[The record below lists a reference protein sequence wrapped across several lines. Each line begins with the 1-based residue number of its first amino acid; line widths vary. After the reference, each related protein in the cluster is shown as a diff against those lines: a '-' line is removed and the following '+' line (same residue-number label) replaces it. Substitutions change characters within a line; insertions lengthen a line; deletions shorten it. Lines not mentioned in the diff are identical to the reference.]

1 MADWIGAHGWTTA
14 AIYPPAVYV
23 TETTSLAPYAAD
35 HFGFK
40 YVRHGYLNADQSVD
54 EAVFFFEHERP
65 ARAFVW
71 LHLFE
76 PHEPYEAGGEPSF
89 GNRDID
95 RYDQE
100 IVIADAALG
109 RLSRYLEQHRPGA
122 IIIVTADHGEAFG
135 EHGERYH
142 GTNLHDEQI
151 RVPLLI
157 AAPSLRPRVVSEPV
171 QLVDLFP
178 TVIGLM
184 GTPSPPATDGSD
196 LANLLSGKSKEG
208 LAAFAAIGDQRM
220 IVRGKS
226 KIIWDLRQET
236 SHLFDLERDPDEL
249 HELGRDQAAQSEL
262 LRGELHRWVQA
273 RLRGAERLRYSMAS
287 PKMPESILRARLGE
301 AAAADLLV
309 DVVARPGVL
318 AIRQEAAR
326 LLLQLPPRLSTFSP
340 LIGLQLDDLGLAD
353 WVSVAALRLGYRPAQ
368 QQVERILT
376 GTTPGFELR
385 LRAAEAMAWRKMG
398 VAAPALLQL
407 LDKCPEFESCRQVI
421 GALGRLGDRSAT
433 PALVARLKDPM
444 LQRESIRALGQIAEP
459 EAVAPLVHCLLHD
472 ERSLARMEAARALRL
487 FGGPRVRYS
496 LSHAALGDPELA
508 VRAAA
513 LQSLMDL
520 KTSGVTSVSASASGL
535 TP

>member
-1 MADWIGAHGWTTA
+1 MAA
-14 AIYPPAVYV
+14 
-23 TETTSLAPYAAD
+23 
-35 HFGFK
+35 
-40 YVRHGYLNADQSVD
+40 
-54 EAVFFFEHERP
+54 
-65 ARAFVW
+65 
-71 LHLFE
+71 
-76 PHEPYEAGGEPSF
+76 
-89 GNRDID
+89 
-95 RYDQE
+95 
-100 IVIADAALG
+100 
-109 RLSRYLEQHRPGA
+109 
-122 IIIVTADHGEAFG
+122 
-135 EHGERYH
+135 
-142 GTNLHDEQI
+142 
-151 RVPLLI
+151 
-157 AAPSLRPRVVSEPV
+157 
-171 QLVDLFP
+171 
-178 TVIGLM
+178 
-184 GTPSPPATDGSD
+184 
-196 LANLLSGKSKEG
+196 
-208 LAAFAAIGDQRM
+208 
-220 IVRGKS
+220 
-226 KIIWDLRQET
+226 
-236 SHLFDLERDPDEL
+236 
-249 HELGRDQAAQSEL
+249 
-262 LRGELHRWVQA
+262 
-273 RLRGAERLRYSMAS
+273 

-301 AAAADLLV
+301 AAPADLLV

-472 ERSLARMEAARALRL
+472 ERSLARMEVARALRL
-487 FGGPRVRYS
+487 FGGPRVKYS

-520 KTSGVTSVSASASGL
+520 KTSGVTGVSASASGL